1 MATNLVIYYAL
12 PGTGYLTAANQ
23 MVVYE
28 SKPTIAMTA
37 GSPSGARSVAAADDA
52 FLFTIGANAQEDI
65 TIRAGV
71 ELTASSGFDSAGA
84 NNTALAAATDAGDSV
99 DGSAVLAALDN
110 HLATDSISMV
120 SASDLSGY
128 ARLNFWFKY
137 TGAAVPPFVNLQTN
151 VTASA
156 TADPASGAVDLSA
169 ALCGADGSTAVTTE
183 WYNCDISIAAVAASG
198 DTFFHLIIEDSTG
211 LTFAADTIHLDRV
224 IAYNEKLTVD
234 VSTDTDLDTYAN
246 NAANAGAPSAALL
259 KEGGSTVATA
269 YVDTLSNGASATTT
283 AKAVFIPT
291 TDIVIAKGTSKNF
304 TLTVNSSNILAE
316 DAGSD
321 DPVTFS
327 IDLGTSSGGTVTAG
341 DFWWYETNA
350 TVKWLG
356 QVANTTLNSG
366 TLVY

>member
-1 MATNLVIYYAL
+1 
-12 PGTGYLTAANQ
+12 
-23 MVVYE
+23 
-28 SKPTIAMTA
+28 
-37 GSPSGARSVAAADDA
+37 
-52 FLFTIGANAQEDI
+52 
-65 TIRAGV
+65 
-71 ELTASSGFDSAGA
+71 
-84 NNTALAAATDAGDSV
+84 
-99 DGSAVLAALDN
+99 
-110 HLATDSISMV
+110 
-120 SASDLSGY
+120 
-128 ARLNFWFKY
+128 
-137 TGAAVPPFVNLQTN
+137 
-151 VTASA
+151 
-156 TADPASGAVDLSA
+156 
-169 ALCGADGSTAVTTE
+169 
-183 WYNCDISIAAVAASG
+183 
-198 DTFFHLIIEDSTG
+198 
-211 LTFAADTIHLDRV
+211 LDRV